1 MADEPG
7 RPLSSSLQRH
17 ADLDTWIRVEVDG
30 TVVFATGKVELGQ
43 GLINAIARIGA
54 EELDVPLDRVRVETA
69 DTARGPNELYTVGS
83 QSLEDSG
90 TAVRQAAAEARQ
102 VMLEMASTQLG
113 APVAQLDV
121 EDGVVRARGSQRSI
135 SYAELIGGKR
145 FDRKITGEAVP
156 KSPDRYRILGLPGTR
171 MDLPDK
177 LRGGAFLCDLE
188 LPDMLHGRVVRP
200 PGYGASLVSIDLE
213 AAGRC
218 AGVVAVVRDG
228 SFVGVVAEREE
239 QAVRAREVLHASAR
253 WDEPAALPTDGM
265 DQHLLRMPARSF
277 AVHDGV
283 ALDGEVPPLHE
294 PPRSDLTLVA
304 EYYRPPQMHAAIG
317 PSAAIAWQTKT
328 QLMVWSHSQG
338 VAVLRPALAEALG
351 IAADTVRVIHAPG
364 PGCYGHNGADDAALD
379 AALLARAV
387 PSRPVR
393 LQWMRDDEHAWEP
406 YAPAMVVKMR
416 ASVRGGKVIDWNH
429 EVWSNSHMGRPI
441 PYGDRSNLLA
451 AWHRAAPL
459 PPPDPT
465 PRLEPQA
472 GIHRNADPL
481 YAFPDKRIVKHFVED
496 APLRCSSTR
505 GLGAFAN
512 VFAIESFMD
521 ELADRA
527 GYDPLAFRLRHL
539 VDERARAVLAAVSQR
554 AGWRAAGGGGRGQ
567 GLAFA
572 RYKNSKCYAAIVVD
586 LEVDLTT
593 GAIRLLRAVIAADA
607 GQVVD
612 PDGLANQLE
621 GGFVQA
627 ASWTL
632 KEEVKFDASRI
643 TSRDWESYPILT
655 FPEIPAIETVLLDR
669 PGEPWLGSGEATTGP
684 TPAAIANAVFHAT
697 GRRLRR
703 IPFTPARV
711 QAALETA

>member
-1 MADEPG
+1 MADE
-7 RPLSSSLQRH
+7 RERRLSSSLQRH
-17 ADLDTWIRVEVDG
+17 PDLDTWVRIEVDG
-30 TVVFATGKVELGQ
+30 AVTFATGKVELGQ

-54 EELDVPLDRVRVETA
+54 EELDVSLERVRVETA

-90 TAVRQAAAEARQ
+90 TALRQAAAEARQ
-102 VMLEMASTQLG
+102 VLLEMASAQLG

-121 EDGVVRARGSQRSI
+121 EDGVIRARGSQRTT
-135 SYAELIGGKR
+135 SYAKLIGGKR

-156 KSPDRYRILGLPGTR
+156 KSPDRYRILGTSGTR
-171 MDLPDK
+171 LDLPDK
-177 LRGGAFLCDLE
+177 LRGGAFLHDLE

-228 SFVGVVAEREE
+228 SFIGVVAEREE
-239 QAVRAREVLHASAR
+239 QAVQAREVLRAGAR
-253 WDEPAALPTDGM
+253 WDERAVLPADGM
-265 DQHLLRMPARSF
+265 DQHLLHKPANSF
-277 AVHDGV
+277 AVRNGTPD
-283 ALDGEVPPLHE
+283 DSEVPPLHA
-294 PPRSDLTLVA
+294 PPKADLTLSA
-304 EYYRPPQMHAAIG
+304 SYYRPPQMHAAIG
-317 PSAAIAWQTKT
+317 PSAAIAWQTRR

-338 VAVLRPALAEALG
+338 VSLLRPALAEALG
-351 IAADTVRVIHAPG
+351 IAADTVRVIHAAG

-387 PSRPVR
+387 PGRPVR

-406 YAPAMVVKMR
+406 YAPAMVVKTR
-416 ASVRGGKVIDWNH
+416 ASVRGGMVIDWNH

-441 PYGDRSNLLA
+441 PFGDRSNLLA
-451 AWHRAAPL
+451 AWHRGTPL
-459 PPPDPT
+459 PPPDPA
-465 PRLEPQA
+465 PRLEPEA

-481 YAFPDKRIVKHFVED
+481 YAFPRKRIVKHFVAD

-521 ELADRA
+521 ELADHA
-527 GYDPLAFRLRHL
+527 GYDPLAFRLGHL
-539 VDERARAVLAAVSQR
+539 EDERARAVLEAAAQR
-554 AGWRAAGGGGRGQ
+554 AGWRAEGGAGRGQ

-572 RYKNSKCYAAIVVD
+572 QYKNSKCYTAIVVE
-586 LEVDLTT
+586 LEVDRAT

-632 KEEVKFDASRI
+632 KEEVRFDASRI
-643 TSRDWESYPILT
+643 TSLDWESYPILT

-669 PGEPWLGSGEATTGP
+669 PGEPWLGSGEAATGP

-697 GRRLRR
+697 GQRLRR
-703 IPFTPARV
+703 IPFTPTQV